1 MICHFILIRTVQLS
15 TTIIAVIA
23 LKIVNRAAGQNL
35 FLAPSSG
42 RRKKKMTLEQL
53 NTALYEKIYAEQQE
67 FISSLKTMTP
77 ENIIQ
82 YAYELVIREDILLS
96 LEENDLDAKQCKA
109 LLKEKKPLDKLF
121 LAWEKHE
128 GSHMTEILDCI
139 ENKADELVKLA
150 RVRAD
155 RDSR

>member
-1 MICHFILIRTVQLS
+1 MKS
-15 TTIIAVIA
+15 AKIA
-23 LKIVNRAAGQNL
+23 LKNANRALGQNF
-35 FLAPSSG
+35 FLAQSSG

-77 ENIIQ
+77 ENVIQ

-96 LEENDLDAKQCKA
+96 LEENDLNAKQCKA
-109 LLKEKKPLDKLF
+109 LLREKKPLDKLF

-128 GSHMTEILDCI
+128 GSHMSEILDCV

>member
-1 MICHFILIRTVQLS
+1 MI
-15 TTIIAVIA
+15 
-23 LKIVNRAAGQNL
+23 
-35 FLAPSSG
+35 
-42 RRKKKMTLEQL
+42 LEQL
-53 NTALYEKIYAEQQE
+53 KTALYEKVYAKQQE

-96 LEENDLDAKQCKA
+96 FEENDFEAKQCKA

-128 GSHMTEILDCI
+128 RSHMSEILDYI
-139 ENKADELVKLA
+139 ENKANDLIKFA
-150 RVRAD
+150 RIKSD

>member
-1 MICHFILIRTVQLS
+1 M
-15 TTIIAVIA
+15 TI
-23 LKIVNRAAGQNL
+23 
-35 FLAPSSG
+35 
-42 RRKKKMTLEQL
+42 EQL

-96 LEENDLDAKQCKA
+96 LEENNLEAKQCKA
-109 LLKEKKPLDKLF
+109 LLREKKPLDKLF

-128 GSHMTEILDCI
+128 GGHMTEILDCI

>member
-1 MICHFILIRTVQLS
+1 MK
-15 TTIIAVIA
+15 IAVIA
-23 LKIVNRAAGQNL
+23 LKIVNRASGQNF
-35 FLAPSSG
+35 FLAQSSG

-77 ENIIQ
+77 DNIIQ

-96 LEENDLDAKQCKA
+96 LEENNLDIRRCKA

-128 GSHMTEILDCI
+128 GDHMNEIRDCI
-139 ENKADELVKLA
+139 ENKANELIKLA
-150 RVRAD
+150 RLRAD

>member
-1 MICHFILIRTVQLS
+1 
-15 TTIIAVIA
+15 
-23 LKIVNRAAGQNL
+23 
-35 FLAPSSG
+35 
-42 RRKKKMTLEQL
+42 MTLEQL

-96 LEENDLDAKQCKA
+96 IKENDRDAQQCKA

-121 LAWEKHE
+121 LAWEKYE

-150 RVRAD
+150 RVSAG

>member
-1 MICHFILIRTVQLS
+1 MI
-15 TTIIAVIA
+15 
-23 LKIVNRAAGQNL
+23 
-35 FLAPSSG
+35 
-42 RRKKKMTLEQL
+42 LEQL
-53 NTALYEKIYAEQQE
+53 NTALYEKVYAEQQE
-67 FISSLKTMTP
+67 FISTLKTKTP

-82 YAYELVIREDILLS
+82 YAYEFVIREDILLS
-96 LEENDLDAKQCKA
+96 LDENDLDARQCKA
-109 LLKEKKPLDKLF
+109 LLKEKNPLDKLF

>member
-1 MICHFILIRTVQLS
+1 
-15 TTIIAVIA
+15 
-23 LKIVNRAAGQNL
+23 
-35 FLAPSSG
+35 
-42 RRKKKMTLEQL
+42 MTLEKL
-53 NTALYEKIYAEQQE
+53 NTALYKKIYAEQQQ

-96 LEENDLDAKQCKA
+96 LEENDLDARQCKA
-109 LLKEKKPLDKLF
+109 LLRDKNPLYEFF

-128 GSHMTEILDCI
+128 GDHMNEIRDCI
-139 ENKADELVKLA
+139 ENKANELIKLA
-150 RVRAD
+150 RIKSD